1 MAKAMHDVVL
11 HATKDVV
18 QKSKYILMNYDEFT
32 TIDNQIWV
40 SIHVYLMEE

>member
-18 QKSKYILMNYDEFT
+18 QKSKYILMNYDELT
-32 TIDNQIWV
+32 TMTIRYG
-40 SIHVYLMEE
+40 YLFMFM